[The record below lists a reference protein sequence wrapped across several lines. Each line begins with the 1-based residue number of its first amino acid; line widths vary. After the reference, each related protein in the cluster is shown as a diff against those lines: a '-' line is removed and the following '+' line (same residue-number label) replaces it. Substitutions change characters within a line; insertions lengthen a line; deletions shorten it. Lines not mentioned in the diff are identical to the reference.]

1 MINLPQ
7 NMHRISA
14 AARLRY
20 GLAEFGPMPLIAAL
34 ILIAQALLGLGVR
47 YGYVGVIAHM
57 AGAAVSVVVVLWAG
71 IQSILRHWDF
81 PGIRRAAMLMVSCT
95 FSQLLL
101 GIGSYWSQLNGGL
114 EWFPALHAVAGLG
127 AVIAAGILAN
137 RIYQR
142 VHPEDEAMARG
153 GIAIA

>member
-1 MINLPQ
+1 
-7 NMHRISA
+7 MHRTSA

-20 GLAEFGPMPLIAAL
+20 GIAEFGPMPLIAVL
-34 ILIAQALLGLGVR
+34 ILISQALLGVAVR
-47 YGYVGVIAHM
+47 YNYVGVIAHM
-57 AGAAVSVVVVLWAG
+57 GGAALSVIIVVWAG
-71 IQSILRHWDF
+71 IQSLMRHWEF
-81 PGIRRAAMLMVSCT
+81 PAIRRAAMLMVSCT
-95 FSQLLL
+95 FSQMLL
-101 GIGSYWSQLNGGL
+101 GIGSYWSRLNGGL

-137 RIYQR
+137 RIYRR